1 MKYILITLLTLTGLL
16 PATGQTRKTTTRA
29 TGTPERDRRNAV
41 PPNIVFIYADDLG
54 YGDLGCYGGR
64 NSTPNLDAL
73 AKGGVRFTDFYSAS
87 PVCSPSRA
95 ALLTGR
101 YPIRQGIHGVFF
113 PDSYTGLDS
122 AEVTLGETL
131 KQAGYR
137 TGLVGKWHLGHLE
150 AYRPLK
156 HGFDSYFGIP
166 YSNDMTS
173 VVYLRNNAVEEY
185 KVDQRYITQ
194 RYTQEALKF
203 IDQNRPTGQSRPG
216 APFFLYVAHNMPH
229 IPIYAS
235 PEFVGKSG
243 LGLYGDVIGELDWSV
258 GQIMQKLRDS
268 GLEENTVVI
277 FSSDNGPWLVMG
289 DDAGSAGP
297 LREGKQ
303 TTFEGGMRVPA
314 IAYWKGKIPAGRV
327 NTDLTTMM
335 DWFPTLTKLGGGRR
349 SGRSAGA
356 APVPTDR
363 PLDGEDIWPV
373 LAGTGKR
380 RGQQLAYYS
389 NGKLEA
395 FRLGDYKLK
404 LPYPGNAG
412 TPGQKAV
419 AAHPLLLFNLREDV
433 GEQTNLAE
441 QQPDK
446 VTELQTAMAAFVQA
460 LGKVP
465 PGKVLRTGAD
475 NSLSKNRN

>member
-1 MKYILITLLTLTGLL
+1 MRYILITLLILTRLP
-16 PATGQTRKTTTRA
+16 PATGQTQKAGR
-29 TGTPERDRRNAV
+29 
-41 PPNIVFIYADDLG
+41 PNIVFIYADDLG
-54 YGDLGCYGGR
+54 YGDLGCYGAPDIA
-64 NSTPNLDAL
+64 TPNLDQL
-73 AKGGVRFTDFYSAS
+73 AAGGVRFTDFYSAS

-101 YPIRQGIHGVFF
+101 YPIRQGINGVFF

-122 AEVTLGETL
+122 AEVTLAETL
-131 KQAGYR
+131 RGAGYR
-137 TGLVGKWHLGHLE
+137 TGMVGKWHLGHLE
-150 AYRPLK
+150 AFRPTK

-173 VVYLRNNAVEEY
+173 VVYLRNNTVEDF

-203 IDQNRPTGQSRPG
+203 IDQNRRDK
-216 APFFLYVAHNMPH
+216 PFFLYVAHNMPH
-229 IPIYAS
+229 VPIYAS

-243 LGLYGDVIGELDWSV
+243 RGLYGDVIGELDWSV
-258 GQIMQKLRDS
+258 GQIMKKLRDN
-268 GLEENTVVI
+268 GLEANTLVI

-289 DDAGSAGP
+289 EDAGSAGP

-314 IAYWKGKIPAGRV
+314 IVYWKGKIPAGR
-327 NTDLTTMM
+327 TETGLATMM

-349 SGRSAGA
+349 SG

-373 LAGTGKR
+373 LTGTGKR
-380 RGQQLAYYS
+380 KGQHLAYYY

-395 FRLGDYKLK
+395 FRLGDWKLK
-404 LPYPGNAG
+404 LPYGGNAG
-412 TPGQKAV
+412 AGSTKAV
-419 AAHPLLLFNLREDV
+419 AAHPLLLFNLRPDV
-433 GEQTNLAE
+433 GEQNNVAE
-441 QQPDK
+441 QNPAK
-446 VTELQTAMAAFVQA
+446 VEELKAAMTAFEQS
-460 LGKVP
+460 LGKTP
-465 PGKVLRTGAD
+465 PSKVIRTAAD
-475 NSLSKNRN
+475 NSLSKNRKP